1 MAKISGLGAQVQVA
15 DAVPT
20 VRDISND
27 ITDFTLATPV
37 NLQDTTGLDKSAHE
51 RLALLRDM
59 TISLKG
65 IFNSAAG
72 LSHIVFSTVTTSA
85 VARSTA
91 VAPTSNHSTPLL
103 TCNVLYSTYNITR
116 GADGALTWQADGSL
130 ADGTTPTWS

>member
-1 MAKISGLGAQVQVA
+1 VAKISGLGAQVQVA

-27 ITDFTLATPV
+27 VTDWTLATPV
-37 NLQDTTGLDKSAHE
+37 NLQDITGIDKSAHE

-59 TISLKG
+59 TVSLKG
-65 IFNSAAG
+65 IFNSAAAF
-72 LSHIVFSTVTTSA
+72 SHIVFSTVTTTA

-91 VAPTSNHSTPLL
+91 IAPTSNHGTPLL

-116 GADGALTWQADGSL
+116 AADGALTWQADGSL
-130 ADGTTPTWS
+130 ADGAVPTWS

>member
-1 MAKISGLGAQVQVA
+1 M
-15 DAVPT
+15 PT

-27 ITDFTLATPV
+27 VTDFNFATPV
-37 NLQDTTGLDKSAHE
+37 NLQDITGVDKSAHE

-65 IFNSAAG
+65 IFNSAAN
-72 LSHIVFSTVTTSA
+72 LSHVVFSTVTTTA

-91 VAPTSNHSTPLL
+91 VAPTSSHSSPLL
-103 TCNVLYSTYNITR
+103 TCNVLYSTYAITR

-130 ADGTTPTWS
+130 ADGAIPTWS